1 MLTPAPQ
8 AKTKRLLRRLN
19 ADFRGKAPL
28 RNKRSKRSEVMEI
41 NGAEAHVIVD
51 NRRMVHR
58 APVGGRLRLAL
69 AALMVVLVIA
79 FLIGLSVG
87 YQPLDLAAIK
97 SDPIASAVFFRL
109 RLPRVLMAGLVG
121 ASLAMV
127 GAALQALFRN
137 PLADPFTLGVSGGAS
152 LGASIAIAFGL
163 GLNLA
168 GVPLIFVAAFAGGA
182 MSVLLVYRLARSGG
196 GIMLPGALL
205 LAGVVLNLCAS
216 AGVLV
221 IQYLTSYGRA
231 LQILRWLIGSL
242 DVVGFD
248 LLWKMLIFLF
258 PAWLVLVAQAR
269 DLHLLATGEEPAASL
284 GVNVRRT
291 ERMVFLAASLI
302 VGVTVSVGGAIGFV
316 GLIVPHAARLLFGQD
331 VRVLL
336 PASFLL
342 GAAFLIL
349 ADTLARVA
357 ISPGELP
364 VGAITALLGGPVFL
378 LLLRRQQRYSAM

>member
-1 MLTPAPQ
+1 MPSRPSQSARQSDAAEL
-8 AKTKRLLRRLN
+8 
-19 ADFRGKAPL
+19 KA
-28 RNKRSKRSEVMEI
+28 V
-41 NGAEAHVIVD
+41 VD
-51 NRRMVHR
+51 NSRPAKR
-58 APVGGRLRLAL
+58 ARVGIRLRVAL
-69 AALMVVLVIA
+69 PLLIIGLIIA
-79 FLIGLSVG
+79 FLIGLYVG
-87 YQPLDLAAIK
+87 YQPLSVSALK
-97 SDPIASAVFFRL
+97 TDPIARAVFFRL
-109 RLPRVLMAGLVG
+109 RLPRVVMAGLVG

-163 GLNLA
+163 GLNLV
-168 GVPLIFVAAFAGGA
+168 GVPFIFIAAFVGA
-182 MSVLLVYRLARSGG
+182 SVSVLLVYRLARSGG
-196 GIMLPGALL
+196 GTMLPGALL
-205 LAGVVLNLCAS
+205 LSGVVINLSAS

-221 IQYLTSYGRA
+221 IQYLASYGRA

-248 LLWKMLIFLF
+248 LIWKMLVFLI
-258 PAWLVLVAQAR
+258 PGWLALIAHAR
-269 DLHLLATGEEPAASL
+269 DLHLLATGESDSAASL
-284 GVNVRRT
+284 GEDVRRT
-291 ERMVFLAASLI
+291 ERMVFLASSLI
-302 VGVTVSVGGAIGFV
+302 VAVTVSVGGAIGFV
-316 GLIVPHAARLLFGQD
+316 GLIVPHAARLVFGQD

-378 LLLRRQQRYSAM
+378 LLLKRQQRYSAM

>member
-1 MLTPAPQ
+1 MT
-8 AKTKRLLRRLN
+8 TGRR
-19 ADFRGKAPL
+19 
-28 RNKRSKRSEVMEI
+28 SS
-41 NGAEAHVIVD
+41 
-51 NRRMVHR
+51 
-58 APVGGRLRLAL
+58 LAL
-69 AALMVVLVIA
+69 SLLISGVVLACLV
-79 FLIGLSVG
+79 GLYIG
-87 YQPLDLAAIK
+87 YQPLELAALK
-97 SDPIASAVFFRL
+97 HDPIARAVFLRL

-121 ASLAMV
+121 ASLALV

-152 LGASIAIAFGL
+152 LGASVVIALGL
-163 GLNLA
+163 GLNVA
-168 GVPLIFVAAFAGGA
+168 GVPVIFVAAFAGA
-182 MSVLLVYRLARSGG
+182 AISVLLVYGLARSGG
-196 GIMLPGALL
+196 GMIMPGALL
-205 LAGVVLNLCAS
+205 LAGVVLNLTAS

-221 IQYLTSYGRA
+221 IEYLASYDRA

-248 LLWKMLIFLF
+248 LIWRMLVFLV
-258 PAWLVLVAQAR
+258 PGWLVLFSYAR
-269 DLHLLATGEEPAASL
+269 DLHLLATGEDSAASL
-284 GVNVRRT
+284 GVDVRRT
-291 ERMVFLAASLI
+291 ERMVFLASSLI
-302 VGVTVSVGGAIGFV
+302 VAVSVSVGGAIGFV

-331 VRVLL
+331 VRILL

-378 LLLRRQQRYSAM
+378 LLLRRQQRYAAM

>member
-1 MLTPAPQ
+1 MVGTVRSSAFAKPQ
-8 AKTKRLLRRLN
+8 RGTKSICASCAFLW
-19 ADFRGKAPL
+19 
-28 RNKRSKRSEVMEI
+28 
-41 NGAEAHVIVD
+41 
-51 NRRMVHR
+51 
-58 APVGGRLRLAL
+58 LAL
-69 AALMVVLVIA
+69 GLVVA
-79 FLIGLSVG
+79 FLVGLYVG
-87 YQPLDLAAIK
+87 YQPLDFAILK
-97 SDPIASAVFFRL
+97 SDPIARAVFFRL

-127 GAALQALFRN
+127 GTALQALFRN

-152 LGASIAIAFGL
+152 LGASVAIAFGV
-163 GLNLA
+163 GLNLV
-168 GVPLIFVAAFAGGA
+168 GVPFVFIAAFVGA
-182 MSVLLVYRLARSGG
+182 SVSVLLVFRLARSEGG
-196 GIMLPGALL
+196 TMLPGALL
-205 LAGVVLNLCAS
+205 LAGVVLNLSAS

-221 IQYLTSYGRA
+221 IQYLASYGRA

-248 LLWKMLIFLF
+248 LIWKMLVFLMPGWF
-258 PAWLVLVAQAR
+258 VLMAHAR
-269 DLHLLATGEEPAASL
+269 DLHLLATGESDSAASL
-284 GVNVRRT
+284 GVDVRRT
-291 ERMVFLAASLI
+291 ERMVFLASSLI
-302 VGVTVSVGGAIGFV
+302 VAITVSVGGAIGFV
-316 GLIVPHAARLLFGQD
+316 GLIVPHTARLVFGQD

-378 LLLRRQQRYSAM
+378 LVLKRQQRYSAM

>member
-1 MLTPAPQ
+1 MPSNTGPQ
-8 AKTKRLLRRLN
+8 QPPSDNIESTRAANNSRPGGQ
-19 ADFRGKAPL
+19 FR
-28 RNKRSKRSEVMEI
+28 V
-41 NGAEAHVIVD
+41 GA
-51 NRRMVHR
+51 
-58 APVGGRLRLAL
+58 RLRLAL
-69 AALMVVLVIA
+69 PLLTIGLVIA
-79 FLIGLSVG
+79 IIVGLYVG
-87 YQPLDLAAIK
+87 YQPLSLAALQT
-97 SDPIASAVFFRL
+97 DPIARAVFLRL
-109 RLPRVLMAGLVG
+109 RLPRVIMAGLIG

-163 GLNLA
+163 GLNLL
-168 GVPLIFVAAFAGGA
+168 GVPFIFLAAFGGA
-182 MSVLLVYRLARSGG
+182 AISVLFVYRLARSGG
-196 GIMLPGALL
+196 GVMLPGALL
-205 LAGVVLNLCAS
+205 LAGVVLNLSAS

-221 IQYLTSYGRA
+221 IQYLAAYGRA

-248 LLWKMLIFLF
+248 LIWKMLIFLI
-258 PAWLVLVAQAR
+258 PGWVVLIAHAR
-269 DLHLLATGEEPAASL
+269 DLHLLATGQEESAASL
-284 GVNVRRT
+284 GVDVRRT
-291 ERMVFLAASLI
+291 ERAVFLASSLI
-302 VGVTVSVGGAIGFV
+302 VAVTVSVGGAIGFV
-316 GLIVPHAARLLFGQD
+316 GLIVPHAARLVFGQD

-342 GAAFLIL
+342 GGAFLIL

-378 LLLRRQQRYSAM
+378 LLLKRQQRYSAM

>member
-1 MLTPAPQ
+1 MPSVQ
-8 AKTKRLLRRLN
+8 K
-19 ADFRGKAPL
+19 
-28 RNKRSKRSEVMEI
+28 SESLSASVES
-41 NGAEAHVIVD
+41 GRARQWGRAEV
-51 NRRMVHR
+51 
-58 APVGGRLRLAL
+58 RLRLAL
-69 AALMVVLVIA
+69 PLLLVGLVLAL
-79 FLIGLSVG
+79 LIGLYMG
-87 YQPLDLAAIK
+87 YQPLDLASLR
-97 SDPIASAVFFRL
+97 SDPLARAVFLHL

-121 ASLAMV
+121 ASLAMA

-163 GLNLA
+163 GVNFV
-168 GVPLIFVAAFAGGA
+168 GVPLIFIAAFVGA
-182 MSVLLVYRLARSGG
+182 ALSVLLVYRLARSGG
-196 GIMLPGALL
+196 GVMLPGALL

-221 IQYLTSYGRA
+221 VQYLASYGRA

-248 LLWKMLIFLF
+248 LIWKMLIFLI
-258 PAWLVLVAQAR
+258 PGWLVLIAQAR
-269 DLHLLATGEEPAASL
+269 DLHLLATGEESAASL
-284 GVNVRRT
+284 GVDVRRT
-291 ERMVFLAASLI
+291 ERMVFMASSLI

-331 VRVLL
+331 VRLLL

-342 GAAFLIL
+342 GAAFLVL

-378 LLLRRQQRYSAM
+378 FLLRRQQRYSAM